1 VITARIV
8 CSVMI
13 CASKGAPR
21 AKDIEGII
29 AAGQFRLLFE
39 VAV

>member
-1 VITARIV
+1 VITA
-8 CSVMI
+8 SVMD
-13 CASKGAPR
+13 CASKGAAR

-29 AAGQFRLLFE
+29 VAGQFRLLFE